1 LFNRAVGSLNDVL
14 EVYTV
19 SVLLHEGACL
29 LLQRAATK
37 AFSPLKW
44 TGVGGHV
51 EPGEFEELRA
61 SALRELA
68 EEAGYR
74 EEELDAFALR
84 RTLLVT
90 YPEGPW
96 RLVFYFVGRAGERRL
111 PVCDEGT
118 LHWVAMDRCDELDLI
133 SDTRLVLPR
142 LFEDEANPRAA
153 IPAGV
158 ARHHPDGLCE
168 IVWL

>member
-1 LFNRAVGSLNDVL
+1 VGSLNDVL
-14 EVYTV
+14 ETYTV
-19 SVLLHEGACL
+19 AVLVHGDACL
-29 LLQRAATK
+29 LLERAATK
-37 AFSPLKW
+37 KFSPLKW

-51 EPGEFEELRA
+51 EAGEFEALRA

-74 EEELDAFALR
+74 EEDLDSFALR

-90 YPEGPW
+90 YAEGPW
-96 RLVFYFVGRAGERRL
+96 RLVFYFVGRARERRL
-111 PVCDEGT
+111 PLCDEGT

-142 LFEDEANPRAA
+142 LFEDDANPGDV

-158 ARHHPDGLCE
+158 ARHHPDGRCE